1 MVGRM
6 IASVPFELSPSHH
19 TSTAPSV
26 PMPAQPQPPI
36 YSRRPITEESCEK
49 KGTGET
55 PTHARLGKIN
65 DRHYVSW
72 EAFLSA
78 AGEKMGIDFAS
89 SSFSS
94 MPEWEEQD
102 RRTMEMRL
110 ATLHVMRCLLGP
122 LVESLI
128 LLDRLVWVREQ
139 LQAIGEATFEAELV
153 NLFDQ
158 ETGSGRNVAIV
169 IRPKAAGDAAG

>member
-1 MVGRM
+1 M
-6 IASVPFELSPSHH
+6 H
-19 TSTAPSV
+19 
-26 PMPAQPQPPI
+26 PI
-36 YSRRPITEESCEK
+36 PKPVEAEPRLYPRRPITEESCEV

-65 DRHYVSW
+65 DKHYSSW

-78 AGEKMGIDFAS
+78 AGDKMGIDFTSPSFAS
-89 SSFSS
+89 L
-94 MPEWEEQD
+94 PEWDEQH
-102 RRTMEMRL
+102 RRKMETRL
-110 ATLHVMRCLLGP
+110 ATLHVLRCLLGP

-139 LQAIGEATFEAELV
+139 LEAAGEAAFEVDLV

-169 IRPKAAGDAAG
+169 IRPKEARDIVGITRVY